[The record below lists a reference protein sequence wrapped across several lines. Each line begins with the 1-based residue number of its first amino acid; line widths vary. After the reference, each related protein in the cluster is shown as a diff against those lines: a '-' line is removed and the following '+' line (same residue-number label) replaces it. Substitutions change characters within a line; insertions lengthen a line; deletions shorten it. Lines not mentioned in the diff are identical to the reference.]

1 MLENTSSKLE
11 KIMPLKTS
19 AQKATGKYTQTQ
31 DGEGT
36 DKPKARNA
44 RA

>member
-11 KIMPLKTS
+11 KIMQTS
-19 AQKATGKYTQTQ
+19 AQKATGKYAQAQ
-31 DGEGT
+31 NGEGT